1 MSGGQKMDSEPEQ
14 PDPGKAYARSLK
26 DRIVREAHEQGGAW
40 AESADHDL
48 RITPRLVIG
57 LAIMLGGLVLALD
70 SLGFVEGGQLFRF
83 WPLALIAVGIVKW
96 ISPAPQRMTAL
107 FWIVAGVAFQLVT
120 LGRMSFGGVWAALL
134 FFVGAKIA
142 WKALRPT
149 ARPTDPAAALD
160 LLQFMGGTKT
170 VVTTQDFKG
179 GQATAVMGGCEID
192 LRHAAMPEGR
202 AAVLDTFAFWGGI
215 EIRVPDD
222 WEVVSQG
229 NAVLG
234 GFVNNAR
241 SVREAKRRIVVTGLA
256 IMGGVEV
263 KN

>member
-1 MSGGQKMDSEPEQ
+1 MQPAFKPDEPSQ
-14 PDPGKAYARSLK
+14 
-26 DRIVREAHEQGGAW
+26 
-40 AESADHDL
+40 DL
-48 RITPRLVIG
+48 RVTPRVVLG
-57 LAIMLGGLVLALD
+57 LCVMLAGLVLALD
-70 SLGFVEGGQLFRF
+70 SLGLVEGGAIFRF
-83 WPLALIAVGIVKW
+83 WPLALIAVGVVKW
-96 ISPAPQRMTAL
+96 LSPAPQRMSAF
-107 FWIVAGVAFQLVT
+107 FWIVAGVAFLLVT
-120 LGRMSFGGVWAALL
+120 LGHMSFAGVWAALL
-134 FFVGAKIA
+134 FLVGAKIA
-142 WKALRPT
+142 WKALRP
-149 ARPTDPAAALD
+149 AALPTDPAAALD

-170 VVTTQDFKG
+170 VVTTTDFKG

-192 LRHAAMPEGR
+192 LRHASMPEGR

-229 NAVLG
+229 SAALG

-241 SVREAKRRIVVTGLA
+241 SLPGARRRLVVTGLA

>member
-1 MSGGQKMDSEPEQ
+1 V
-14 PDPGKAYARSLK
+14 L
-26 DRIVREAHEQGGAW
+26 
-40 AESADHDL
+40 
-48 RITPRLVIG
+48 G
-57 LAIMLGGLVLALD
+57 LGVMLAGLVLALD
-70 SLGFVEGGQLFRF
+70 SLGLVDGGALFRF

-96 ISPAPQRMTAL
+96 LSPAPQRMSAL
-107 FWIVAGVAFQLVT
+107 FWIVAGVAFLLVT
-120 LGRMSFGGVWAALL
+120 LGRMSFAGVWAVLL
-134 FFVGAKIA
+134 FLVGAKIA
-142 WKALRPT
+142 WKALRPV
-149 ARPTDPAAALD
+149 ALPTDPAAALD

-170 VVTTQDFKG
+170 VVTTTDFKG

-192 LRHAAMPEGR
+192 LRHASMPEGR
-202 AAVLDTFAFWGGI
+202 PAVLDTFAFWGGI

-229 NAVLG
+229 SAALG

-241 SVREAKRRIVVTGLA
+241 SQPGAKRRLVVTGLA

>member
-1 MSGGQKMDSEPEQ
+1 MDPAFKPDEQ
-14 PDPGKAYARSLK
+14 SP
-26 DRIVREAHEQGGAW
+26 
-40 AESADHDL
+40 DL
-48 RITPRLVIG
+48 RVTPRVVLG
-57 LAIMLGGLVLALD
+57 LGVMLAGLVLALD
-70 SLGFVEGGQLFRF
+70 SLGLVEGGALFRF
-83 WPLALIAVGIVKW
+83 WPLALVAVGIVKW
-96 ISPAPQRMTAL
+96 LSPAPQRMSAL
-107 FWIVAGVAFQLVT
+107 FWIIAGVACLLMT
-120 LGRMSFGGVWAALL
+120 LGHMSFAGVWAVIL
-134 FFVGAKIA
+134 FLVGAKIT
-142 WKALRPT
+142 WKALRPIAT
-149 ARPTDPAAALD
+149 PTDPAAALD

-170 VVTTQDFKG
+170 VVTTSDFRG

-192 LRHAAMPEGR
+192 LRHASMPEGR

-229 NAVLG
+229 SAALG

-241 SVREAKRRIVVTGLA
+241 SQPGARRRLVVTGLA